1 MPLYGGIDLHAN
13 NSVVVLLNEQDQR
26 IYHKRLPNDLAT
38 IVEQLAPYHADIE
51 GLVVESTY
59 NWYWLVDGLMDAGYR
74 LHLAN
79 PAAIQQYSGLKYTDD
94 HSDARW
100 LAHLLRLGVLPEGYI
115 PTKQKRVVRDLLR
128 KRGQLVH
135 QRTANLLSIQ
145 SLISRTTGNS
155 ISAKYIKA
163 LDIQHVD
170 GVLPNPDL
178 VLALKANLAVMNSAD
193 AQIEILE
200 KTVQERVKLRPQFK
214 FLKTV
219 PGIGPI
225 LALTIMLET
234 GEIGRF
240 ASVGNYAS
248 YCRCVGSRKISNG
261 KRKGSGNTKNSNKY
275 LAWAFV
281 EAANFAIRFNS
292 RIKSFYQKKKSKSH
306 AIVAIKAVAHK

>member
-1 MPLYGGIDLHAN
+1 
-13 NSVVVLLNEQDQR
+13 
-26 IYHKRLPNDLAT
+26 
-38 IVEQLAPYHADIE
+38 
-51 GLVVESTY
+51 
-59 NWYWLVDGLMDAGYR
+59 MDAGYR

-100 LAHLLRLGVLPEGYI
+100 LAHLLGLGVLPEGYI
-115 PTKQKRVVRDLLR
+115 YPKQERAVRDLLR

-155 ISAKYIKA
+155 INAKYIKA

-170 GVLPNPDL
+170 AVLPDPDH

-200 KTVQERVKLRPQFK
+200 KAVQDRVKLRPQFR
-214 FLKTV
+214 FLKTL

-240 ASVGNYAS
+240 VSVGNYAS
-248 YCRCVGSRKISNG
+248 YCRWVGSQKSTHGN
-261 KRKGSGNTKNSNKY
+261 RKGSRNPKPGQKY
-275 LAWAFV
+275 LAWAFG
-281 EAANFAIRFNS
+281 EAPNFAIRFNS
-292 RIKSFYQKKKSKSH
+292 EDQRLLSEKEIQEQCD
-306 AIVAIKAVAHK
+306 